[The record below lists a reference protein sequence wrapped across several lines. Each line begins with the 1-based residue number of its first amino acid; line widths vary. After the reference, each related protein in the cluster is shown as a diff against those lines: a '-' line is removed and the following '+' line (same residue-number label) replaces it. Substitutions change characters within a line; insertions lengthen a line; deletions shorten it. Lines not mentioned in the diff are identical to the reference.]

1 MVVKGKRQ
9 ERGESTRESLV
20 ESARQLFGE
29 SGFNSTSLDEIVKR
43 AGVTKGAL
51 YHHFSDKEELF
62 KAVAESVRRETTTK
76 LQDLFLV
83 PDCFA
88 ALEAGCLAIFDA
100 YLDPAVRQIV
110 LTDARSVLSPAAY
123 RDLQN
128 RDESAFVRG
137 TLRRAMREGVIE
149 TQPLRPLASMLTG
162 AIGEACTL
170 IGDSDDPGT
179 ARDEVGRVLSRLLA
193 GLRPPSFATRT
204 AGAANASDAD
214 CSR

>member
-1 MVVKGKRQ
+1 MVVKGKKQ
-9 ERGESTRESLV
+9 ERGEATRESLV
-20 ESARQLFGE
+20 EAARRLFGE
-29 SGFNSTSLDEIVKR
+29 KGFNSTSLDEIVKE

-76 LQDLFLV
+76 LQDLFLL
-83 PDCFA
+83 PDSFA

-123 RDLQN
+123 RDLQS
-128 RDESAFVRG
+128 RDESAFVRA
-137 TLRRAMREGVIE
+137 TLRRAMREGVVE

-170 IGDSDDPGT
+170 IADADDPGT
-179 ARDEVGRVLSRLLA
+179 ARDDVGRVLSRLLA
-193 GLRPPSFATRT
+193 GLRPPSLATRT
-204 AGAANASDAD
+204 AGAANPSGAG
-214 CSR
+214 RPR

>member
-1 MVVKGKRQ
+1 MVVKGKKQ
-9 ERGESTRESLV
+9 ERGEATRESLV
-20 ESARQLFGE
+20 EAARRLFGE
-29 SGFNSTSLDEIVKR
+29 KGFNSTSLDEIVKE

-62 KAVAESVRRETTTK
+62 KAVAESVRNQTTTK
-76 LQDLFLV
+76 LQDLFLL
-83 PDCFA
+83 PDSFA

-123 RDLQN
+123 RDLHS
-128 RDESAFVRG
+128 RDESAFVRA

-149 TQPLRPLASMLTG
+149 TEPLRPLASMLTG

-170 IGDSDDPGT
+170 IADADDPGT
-179 ARDEVGRVLSRLLA
+179 VRDDVGRVLSRLLV
-193 GLRPPSFATRT
+193 GLRPS
-204 AGAANASDAD
+204 
-214 CSR
+214 